1 MRLVEGVFTKKMFLP
16 KFRWYQKKTQ
26 LGGLPTIV
34 MSTPKKFEGPSFVTF
49 QEIALRKLTTILLLL
64 LLLLLIKKRIEKKLG
79 GV

>member
-1 MRLVEGVFTKKMFLP
+1 MRLVEGVFTKK
-16 KFRWYQKKTQ
+16 KFFAKIWMVSKKTQ

-64 LLLLLIKKRIEKKLG
+64 LLLIKKRIEKKLG